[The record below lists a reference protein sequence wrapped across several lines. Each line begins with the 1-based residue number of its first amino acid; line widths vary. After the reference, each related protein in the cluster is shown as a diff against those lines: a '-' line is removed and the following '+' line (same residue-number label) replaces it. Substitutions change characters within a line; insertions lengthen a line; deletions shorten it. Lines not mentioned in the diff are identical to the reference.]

1 MKALL
6 VSTILSS
13 CLLAQTPATKAP
25 ASQSASKSGA
35 ARPASAVSLLN
46 PASLHAKAPETFK
59 ARFVTT
65 KGEFVIEVHRDWAP
79 LGADRFYNL
88 VNGGFYDGQRFF
100 RTVPAFVVQWGI
112 SPNPAISKAWGESTR
127 IQDDPVKQSNTR
139 GFVSFA
145 KSGPNTRTTSI
156 FVNMANNARLD
167 DTFPPFGR
175 VVEGM
180 DVFDRLYA
188 GYGEIAPRGKGPE
201 QKKLREEGEA
211 YLAREFPLLDR
222 ITKARIVAGP

>member
-1 MKALL
+1 MRPFSRILAASLSVLL
-6 VSTILSS
+6 
-13 CLLAQTPATKAP
+13 CLFAPGCGPRYARLTTPAKFTKSAP
-25 ASQSASKSGA
+25 GIYF
-35 ARPASAVSLLN
+35 
-46 PASLHAKAPETFK
+46 T
-59 ARFVTT
+59 RFETT
-65 KGEFVIEVHRDWAP
+65 KGRFTIEVHRDWSP

-167 DTFPPFGR
+167 DTFSPFGK
-175 VVEGM
+175 VIEGM
-180 DVFDRLYA
+180 DVFSKLYA
-188 GYGEIAPRGKGPE
+188 GYGEIAPRGRGPE
-201 QKKLREEGEA
+201 QKKLRDQGEA
-211 YLAREFPLLDR
+211 WLAREFPLLDR
-222 ITKARIVAGP
+222 ITKARIVAGQ